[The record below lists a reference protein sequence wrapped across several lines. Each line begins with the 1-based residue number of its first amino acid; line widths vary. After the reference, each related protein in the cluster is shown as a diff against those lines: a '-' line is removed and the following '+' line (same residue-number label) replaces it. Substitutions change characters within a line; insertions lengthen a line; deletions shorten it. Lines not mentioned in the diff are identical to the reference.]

1 MKNTNISNPAEKWV
15 SDTNHEKIEELKL
28 VSLETII
35 SHNIFSYIHNYHFFV
50 REVSQS
56 NLKHDSCFI
65 QNSNTLRSVKKQLS
79 CAIFS
84 DV

>member
-50 REVSQS
+50 CEVSQTRLVFHS
-56 NLKHDSCFI
+56 KFKHLKVG
-65 QNSNTLRSVKKQLS
+65 QKTT
-79 CAIFS
+79 
-84 DV
+84 

>member
-35 SHNIFSYIHNYHFFV
+35 SHNIFSYIQNYHFFV
-50 REVSQS
+50 REVSHS

-65 QNSNTLRSVKKQLS
+65 QN
-79 CAIFS
+79 
-84 DV
+84 

>member
-1 MKNTNISNPAEKWV
+1 MKNTNISNRAEKWV

-35 SHNIFSYIHNYHFFV
+35 SHNIISHIFTTIIFSFV
-50 REVSQS
+50 KY
-56 NLKHDSCFI
+56 LKHDSCFI

-79 CAIFS
+79 CAILS

>member
-35 SHNIFSYIHNYHFFV
+35 SHIFTTIIFSFV
-50 REVSQS
+50 KY
-56 NLKHDSCFI
+56 LKHDSCFI

-79 CAIFS
+79 CAILS

>member
-35 SHNIFSYIHNYHFFV
+35 SHNIFPYIHNYHFFV

-65 QNSNTLRSVKKQLS
+65 QN
-79 CAIFS
+79 
-84 DV
+84 

>member
-35 SHNIFSYIHNYHFFV
+35 SHNIFHIFTTIIFSFV
-50 REVSQS
+50 KYLNR
-56 NLKHDSCFI
+56 I
-65 QNSNTLRSVKKQLS
+65 SNTTRVSFK
-79 CAIFS
+79 IETP
-84 DV
+84 